1 MKIRKSVFLFLF
13 FFFSKYLIIFCRKLV
28 SILKEQTKSHSTNL
42 IIIFFN
48 HFLCCKNCISNIGAC
63 LDLTKSITVQLQIEE
78 ISRKLRTGELNVA
91 QLPEERFEHIC
102 T

>member
-1 MKIRKSVFLFLF
+1 MKEQANSQLSKFNYFLLF
-13 FFFSKYLIIFCRKLV
+13 FLTI
-28 SILKEQTKSHSTNL
+28 
-42 IIIFFN
+42 
-48 HFLCCKNCISNIGAC
+48 LCCENRISNIGAC